1 MHVGNAYQHLAS
13 DLVSC
18 HSMSRHCVPV
28 AVYAGAQTL
37 HETAEMPAPTPTYK
51 PTREQT
57 QGQSSQQ
64 NDCFLPTG
72 FTGRLPQ
79 RPFPTALLDE
89 SCRLKAHT
97 HTRART
103 HTHTHTHRHN
113 RETRCCVPLSRPMR
127 VPENV
132 LVSRLGVASQLCIL
146 DPCTTPGQFLHEAA
160 GTPPPLP
167 WTFRY
172 APPANK
178 FVDSVPRR
186 RPKHAFLAQR
196 LRERGSL
203 DTCRGPYFQLCRLG
217 CTMNVD
223 NIHLRCVPVSRC
235 GVPASRPGV
244 AAARPSTASRYRV
257 PVVPRKLL

>member
-79 RPFPTALLDE
+79 RPVPTALLDE

-97 HTRART
+97 HTRT
-103 HTHTHTHRHN
+103 HTHAQTQPQDTLL
-113 RETRCCVPLSRPMR
+113 CPA
-127 VPENV
+127 
-132 LVSRLGVASQLCIL
+132 VASHACARE
-146 DPCTTPGQFLHEAA
+146 CPGIAS
-160 GTPPPLP
+160 
-167 WTFRY
+167 W
-172 APPANK
+172 
-178 FVDSVPRR
+178 
-186 RPKHAFLAQR
+186 
-196 LRERGSL
+196 
-203 DTCRGPYFQLCRLG
+203 
-217 CTMNVD
+217 
-223 NIHLRCVPVSRC
+223 C
-235 GVPASRPGV
+235 GVPALHPRSMHHTRTIFTRSCWNATPAAPDTQIRTSRKQARGHCPPKAAQTCILSPTPQRTGFSGDMPG
-244 AAARPSTASRYRV
+244 
-257 PVVPRKLL
+257 PVFPALPTRLHHER

>member
-28 AVYAGAQTL
+28 AVYAGARTL

-97 HTRART
+97 RT
-103 HTHTHTHRHN
+103 HTHTRTDTTARHA
-113 RETRCCVPLSRPMR
+113 V
-127 VPENV
+127 
-132 LVSRLGVASQLCIL
+132 
-146 DPCTTPGQFLHEAA
+146 
-160 GTPPPLP
+160 
-167 WTFRY
+167 
-172 APPANK
+172 
-178 FVDSVPRR
+178 
-186 RPKHAFLAQR
+186 
-196 LRERGSL
+196 
-203 DTCRGPYFQLCRLG
+203 
-217 CTMNVD
+217 
-223 NIHLRCVPVSRC
+223 VSRC
-235 GVPASRPGV
+235 RVPCVCQRMSWYRV
-244 AAARPSTASRYRV
+244 LVWRPSFAS
-257 PVVPRKLL
+257 